1 MKPSRQE
8 KIKAV
13 KIAKAYIDA
22 GFDHVLKNELYFSD
36 WVRDFGNPLS
46 SCEIAS
52 GMTKYVII
60 PDDLNWVIKLP
71 IQVKPKQ
78 YRREEFLTKFNAY
91 DYCDLETRNFAY
103 AEEKGVNVFFAE
115 SYFLSLYKGIRIYIQ
130 RKAKCDEQ
138 EFDDRLKK
146 YASHY
151 VSETCNEDVFD
162 EVVSDYVLNM
172 DESESLEAVFG
183 DVPTEL
189 YDLIEERN
197 VNDLHCGNYG
207 FINEKP
213 VIIDYSGY

>member
-13 KIAKAYIDA
+13 EIAKTYIDA
-22 GFDHVLKNELYFSD
+22 GFNHVLKNELYFSD
-36 WVRDFGNPLS
+36 WIRDFGNPLS
-46 SCEIAS
+46 SCKIAS

-71 IQVKPKQ
+71 IQVKPEQ
-78 YRREEFLTKFNAY
+78 YRREEFLTKFSAY

-103 AEEKGVNVFFAE
+103 AEEKGINIFFAE

-130 RKAKCDEQ
+130 RKAECDEQ

-151 VSETCNEDVFD
+151 VSESCNEDVFD

-172 DESESLEAVFG
+172 DESESLEAIFG
-183 DVPTEL
+183 DVPAEL
-189 YDLIEERN
+189 YNLIEERN
-197 VNDLHCGNYG
+197 VNDLHCRNYG
-207 FINEKP
+207 FIDEKP

>member
-13 KIAKAYIDA
+13 EIAKAYIDA

-46 SCEIAS
+46 SCKIAS

-60 PDDLNWVIKLP
+60 PDNLNWVIKLP

-130 RKAKCDEQ
+130 RKAE
-138 EFDDRLKK
+138 
-146 YASHY
+146 
-151 VSETCNEDVFD
+151 
-162 EVVSDYVLNM
+162 
-172 DESESLEAVFG
+172 
-183 DVPTEL
+183 
-189 YDLIEERN
+189 
-197 VNDLHCGNYG
+197 
-207 FINEKP
+207 
-213 VIIDYSGY
+213 

>member
-1 MKPSRQE
+1 MKPSREE
-8 KIKAV
+8 KIRAV
-13 KIAKAYIDA
+13 KIAKTYIDA
-22 GFDHVLKNELYFSD
+22 GFDHVLNNELYFAD

-46 SCEIAS
+46 SCTIES

-60 PDDLNWVIKLP
+60 PTNFNWVIKLP
-71 IQVKPKQ
+71 IQVRPEQ

-91 DYCDLETRNFAY
+91 DYCDLETRNFVY
-103 AEEKGVNVFFAE
+103 AEEKGLDAFFAE

-130 RKAKCDEQ
+130 RKAECDEE
-138 EFDDRLKK
+138 EFDDRLKN

-151 VSETCNEDVFD
+151 VDESCNEDVFD

-172 DESESLEAVFG
+172 DGSESLEAVFG
-183 DVPTEL
+183 DVPQEL
-189 YDLIEERN
+189 QDMIDERN
-197 VNDLHCGNYG
+197 INDLHCANYG

>member
-13 KIAKAYIDA
+13 EIAKTYIDA

-36 WVRDFGNPLS
+36 WIRDFGNPLS

-71 IQVKPKQ
+71 IQVRPEQ

-103 AEEKGVNVFFAE
+103 AEEKGVTVFFAE

-130 RKAKCDEQ
+130 RKAECDEQ

-151 VSETCNEDVFD
+151 VSETCNKDVFD

-172 DESESLEAVFG
+172 DESKSLEAVFG
-183 DVPTEL
+183 NVPTEL

>member
-13 KIAKAYIDA
+13 KIAKTYIDA
-22 GFDHVLKNELYFSD
+22 GFNHVLKNELYFSD
-36 WVRDFGNPLS
+36 WIRDFGNPLS

-71 IQVKPKQ
+71 IQVRPDQ
-78 YRREEFLTKFNAY
+78 YRREEFLTKFSAY

-130 RKAKCDEQ
+130 RKAECDEQ

-151 VSETCNEDVFD
+151 VSETYNEDVFN
-162 EVVSDYVLNM
+162 EVVSDYVLSM
-172 DESESLEAVFG
+172 DGSESLEAIFG

>member
-13 KIAKAYIDA
+13 EIAKAYIDA

-46 SCEIAS
+46 SCKIAS

-60 PDDLNWVIKLP
+60 PDNLNWVIKLP
-71 IQVKPKQ
+71 IQVKTKQ

-151 VSETCNEDVFD
+151 VSETYNEDVFN

-172 DESESLEAVFG
+172 NESESLEAVFG